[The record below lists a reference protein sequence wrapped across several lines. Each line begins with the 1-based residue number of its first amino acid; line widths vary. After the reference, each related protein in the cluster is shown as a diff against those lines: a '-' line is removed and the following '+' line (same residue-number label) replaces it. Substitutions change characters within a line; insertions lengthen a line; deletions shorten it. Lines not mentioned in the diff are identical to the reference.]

1 MLYTSAIPSGTL
13 SLLKNLMAIDELSE
27 FNLAGGTA
35 LALHIGHRISY
46 DLDFFGHTDIDLT
59 EVLEL
64 LRPGYP
70 LQEMHRTQNILALD
84 INGVKVDFVKYAYPL
99 IGVPQELEEIR
110 LISIED
116 IAAMKL
122 DAIKGR
128 GRKRD
133 FYDVYFLLKKFDLPS
148 LLEFH
153 LKKYGQDTRF
163 LILKSMVYFDDAEN
177 DVPVQLLHEEI
188 SWEEVK
194 TVITRQVKNI

>member
-1 MLYTSAIPSGTL
+1 MLSTSAIPSGTL
-13 SLLKNLMAIDELSE
+13 SLLKNLMAIDELRE

-35 LALHIGHRISY
+35 LALHIGHRISH
-46 DLDFFGHTDIDLT
+46 DLDFFGHTDIDIT

-70 LQEMHRTQNILALD
+70 LQEMHRTQNILVLD

-99 IGVPQELEEIR
+99 IGAPKEKEKIR
-110 LISIED
+110 LISLED

-133 FYDVYFLLKKFDLPS
+133 FYDVYFLLKKFDLLS

-163 LILKSMVYFDDAEN
+163 LILKSMVYFYDAEN